1 MRILIADDSAT
12 MRAMIRRALRQSGFD
27 ADTTVEVGDGAAVV
41 KITASE
47 KFDLILL
54 DWNMPNMNAADVLRV
69 FVARGLTTP
78 VVLVTTE
85 GSEEMR
91 RRAAA
96 LGAPHVIS
104 KPFTDD
110 VFRSVL
116 GAALRGVRPKVARPP

>member
-1 MRILIADDSAT
+1 MRVLIADDSVT
-12 MRAMIRRALRQSGFD
+12 MRAMVRRALRQAGFE
-27 ADTTVEVGDGAAVV
+27 AESTVEVGDGVAAVKATTV
-41 KITASE
+41 D

-69 FVARGLTTP
+69 FMARGLTTP

-110 VFRSVL
+110 VFRTVVS
-116 GAALRGVRPKVARPP
+116 AALQGSTKVARP

>member
-1 MRILIADDSAT
+1 MRILIADDSVT
-12 MRAMIRRALRQSGFD
+12 MRAMIRRALRQAGFD
-27 ADTTVEVGDGAAVV
+27 ADSTVEVGDGAAAV
-41 KITASE
+41 KATAAD

-69 FVARGLTTP
+69 FMARSLTTP

-96 LGAPHVIS
+96 LGASHVIS
-104 KPFTDD
+104 KPFSDE

-116 GAALRGVRPKVARPP
+116 RAALQGRAPRP

>member
-1 MRILIADDSAT
+1 MRILIADDSTT
-12 MRAMIRRALRQSGFD
+12 MRAMIRRALRQAGFE
-27 ADTTVEVGDGAAVV
+27 ADTTVEAPDGATVV
-41 KITASE
+41 KITAQES
-47 KFDLILL
+47 FDLILL

-96 LGAPHVIS
+96 LGASHVIS
-104 KPFTDD
+104 KPFTDE
-110 VFRSVL
+110 VFRRVL
-116 GAALRGVRPKVARPP
+116 GQALNPKRKVAQP